1 MSDQENTPSDSEESK
16 KSTVDTMCDD
26 FRQMEKGF
34 AKAGKR
40 MFEGA
45 AAGMQAYMDS
55 VDKADDKCNW
65 NMPATYAKGMAKAMA
80 ETAKVASGA
89 PADIADAM
97 SKCESVKRVLD

>member
-1 MSDQENTPSDSEESK
+1 MSDKENKPSDSEESN
-16 KSTVDTMCDD
+16 KSTVDMVCDD
-26 FRQMEKGF
+26 FRLMEKGF

-55 VDKADDKCNW
+55 VDKAEDKCHL
-65 NMPATYAKGMAKAMA
+65 NMPTAIAKGMAKAMA